1 MKLCDPI
8 QVRLDPKTHA
18 ELKAAAD
25 AKGVT
30 VSALIRE
37 RLQGE
42 GAIAS
47 ALVALRADIVLAGA
61 RSRQVLPE
69 ALPAPPQ
76 GPAPSPRL
84 EGMLAELLQ
93 LVRSS
98 NPRQARQAQTEV
110 LRAGLPVWRGGS

>member
-8 QVRLDPKTHA
+8 QVRLDPNTHA

-42 GAIAS
+42 SAFAA
-47 ALVALRADIVLAGA
+47 ALVALRAEVILSGA
-61 RSRQVLPE
+61 RSRHEVLEPL
-69 ALPAPPQ
+69 AGPPQ
-76 GPAPSPRL
+76 PTAPAPRL
-84 EGMLAELLQ
+84 EGMLAEMLELFRA
-93 LVRSS
+93 V
-98 NPRQARQAQTEV
+98 NPKSARQAQHAV
-110 LRAGLPVWRGGS
+110 ARRGLPVWPSGS